1 MLPKLLA
8 NKVNTIFKPNP
19 SDRIKRFLGCKIKL
33 LRQKT
38 NTYIK
43 TPGRGDNPQFV
54 ITGKLRYNSN
64 KRSLLLLIFIQYTI
78 RKCKMWSS
86 FTHNTRTFWLADA
99 LNTKFRTMG
108 WCSNCCCRNQRSS
121 SSFYSASSRKIA
133 NWGTSKPSSAIRR
146 WTWNCY
152 CQG

>member
-19 SDRIKRFLGCKIKL
+19 WARIKPILGCKIKL

-86 FTHNTRTFWLADA
+86 FTHNTHVLTCRRTKHQIQDDGMMFKLLLQKSGKQLIILLSFEQKDRELGHFKA
-99 LNTKFRTMG
+99 L
-108 WCSNCCCRNQRSS
+108 
-121 SSFYSASSRKIA
+121 
-133 NWGTSKPSSAIRR
+133 
-146 WTWNCY
+146 
-152 CQG
+152 